1 MLILKELTSQG
12 TLAGLG
18 AGRQLRD
25 GVEERSVGILT
36 RRALRPLTAH
46 SLQLTARDQS
56 CLNGPQSEAIFM
68 TGVHGEFGNSE
79 QGREEILKLKNKRAA
94 EGCRS

>member
-1 MLILKELTSQG
+1 
-12 TLAGLG
+12 
-18 AGRQLRD
+18 
-25 GVEERSVGILT
+25 
-36 RRALRPLTAH
+36 
-46 SLQLTARDQS
+46 
-56 CLNGPQSEAIFM
+56 M